1 MQGKPYFT
9 RRATLPSLCQQQG
22 EGLSHM
28 KQDATNAGEFKVSRR
43 LAKDQQEFQT
53 QACNSIGLG
62 RKHADFFLSL
72 PKSFIRLVTHMFI
85 SEIF

>member
-9 RRATLPSLCQQQG
+9 RRATLPSLCHQQG
-22 EGLSHM
+22 EGLSCM
-28 KQDATNAGEFKVSRR
+28 KQDTTHAGEFKVSRR
-43 LAKDQQEFQT
+43 LAEDQQEFQN
-53 QACNSIGLG
+53 QVGLG